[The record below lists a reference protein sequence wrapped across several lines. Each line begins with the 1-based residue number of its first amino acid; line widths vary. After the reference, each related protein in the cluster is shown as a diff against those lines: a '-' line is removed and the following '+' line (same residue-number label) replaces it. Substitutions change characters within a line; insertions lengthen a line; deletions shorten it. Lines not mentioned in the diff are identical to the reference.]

1 MLEFR
6 WCAGCQ
12 ADTPFEVPP
21 CDDGHG
27 ADCIDLACVE
37 CGMAVVA
44 GLLLETTAP
53 AAARVAQVS

>member
-53 AAARVAQVS
+53 TTALIARVS